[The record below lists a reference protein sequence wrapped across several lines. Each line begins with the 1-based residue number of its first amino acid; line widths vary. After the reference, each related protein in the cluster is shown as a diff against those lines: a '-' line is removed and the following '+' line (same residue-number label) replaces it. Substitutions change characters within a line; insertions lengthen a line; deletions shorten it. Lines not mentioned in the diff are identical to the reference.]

1 MKAPV
6 RVAGIGVVC
15 VPGGG
20 AGEPVDLARRLP
32 AVLAALART
41 GPPVRL
47 IQPIEEVAVLAAH
60 EALASAGVS
69 TPAGGED
76 VGIALGVE
84 EGIDGIKAEYYRGI
98 LKDGLLGASPI
109 MFPFTTPN
117 TVAARISILLD
128 LRGESF
134 TLCGGTLSGAQA
146 IGLAMNAVREAWS
159 PAMLAGGVTSVGR
172 EFLDALART
181 GRPDD
186 GQAGSGACLFLLEPS
201 TSSGGSRGT
210 GELLGYAEGFGRED
224 VRDAVQAC
232 LEDAGVRVEQV
243 KGVWVTAGGDARALL
258 EPLRRFAAKV
268 PVRRPPAPSLY
279 AASFPL
285 AVVKAVQAAD
295 AIPGPVLVIGRDCL
309 VGASAALVRG
319 RAPR

>member
-1 MKAPV
+1 MSTPV
-6 RVAGIGVVC
+6 RIVGVGLVRVPDTAPAEAGDR
-15 VPGGG
+15 
-20 AGEPVDLARRLP
+20 ASRLR
-32 AVLAALART
+32 AALAALSAEGT
-41 GPPVRL
+41 PVRL
-47 IQPIEEVAVLAAH
+47 LHGIEEMAVLAAH
-60 EALASAGVS
+60 GALSSSGMPMPYRNDDLGV
-69 TPAGGED
+69 
-76 VGIALGVE
+76 VLGVE

-285 AVVKAVQAAD
+285 AVAEAVQAAD

-309 VGASAALVRG
+309 AGASAALVRG